1 MLEKRSCA
9 WHTAV
14 PDLFFQG
21 AGHSGADDSE
31 GNPLFIEEFV
41 VDDTA
46 ALNAG
51 LEAFL
56 ATLDLKRSFAWA
68 AGARDLPTGV
78 PSRFLD
84 IYPEGIVD
92 KYDSFGIVYV
102 RLWLVGQNPTRLLM
116 GIFLG
121 AARAE
126 QAEPRRAAT
135 FVRHELEDLLD
146 PLEREHGFQYKT
158 WADADIWWREEGMSV
173 RAVTR
178 QFEQFMTYKAVTPN
192 EGNFDRTEADVGRL
206 IATVDQAMD
215 ELEPIREFGKS
226 ILLLYYGENLPTAPA
241 AGGGGFAADAAGGAA
256 AAAADQVEPEILEPD
271 TEPDWFAN
279 LPDDPDLGDLR
290 GMEDAYQKVVAALA
304 AGKHVLLMGA
314 PGVGKTELAEAVCRL
329 IPQPYDVVTATS
341 DWTSVHTIG
350 GYMPVPM
357 AGSDVEPLDFIP
369 GVFTE
374 AMAANKWLVID
385 EMNRADI
392 DKAFGEMFTLLGG
405 KRKSIMLPYRKRQ
418 DDGSYRRVVL
428 GMANTQEAETHIY
441 GLDPSWRLI
450 GTMNTFDKASL
461 FQMSFAFSRR
471 VAVIEIAIP
480 DEADYRV
487 IIGTAAA
494 VLDDQ
499 ALHDAIVELL
509 VAIFAV
515 EGGAGLGALGLRVG
529 PAIPLDIVRFIDR
542 MRHFEDNPAKLV
554 LTALESYLF
563 PQFEGRHEQTADIA
577 AGLAGALGLQELPA
591 ESMARLRTFT
601 GAME

>member
-1 MLEKRSCA
+1 VKS
-9 WHTAV
+9 
-14 PDLFFQG
+14 
-21 AGHSGADDSE
+21 
-31 GNPLFIEEFV
+31 FIE
-41 VDDTA
+41 DDAA
-46 ALNAG
+46 ALPG
-51 LEAFL
+51 ELQDL
-56 ATLDLKRSFAWA
+56 LRTLGTNHEFSWQS
-68 AGARDLPTGV
+68 GSRDLPTGV

-84 IYPEGIVD
+84 IYPDGIVD

-102 RLWLVGQNPTRLLM
+102 RLWLVGRNPTRLLI

-135 FVRHELEDLLD
+135 FVRHEIEDLLD
-146 PLEREHGFQYKT
+146 PLERERGFQYKT

-192 EGNFDRTEADVGRL
+192 DGNLDSIEADIIRL

-215 ELEPIREFGKS
+215 ELEPIREFGKN
-226 ILLLYYGENLPTAPA
+226 ILLLYYGENLPAAPA
-241 AGGGGFAADAAGGAA
+241 TAADGFAADGIGVAPPNAS
-256 AAAADQVEPEILEPD
+256 DQEEPETPKAP
-271 TEPDWFAN
+271 EPDWFSN
-279 LPDDPDLGDLR
+279 LPDEPDLGDLR
-290 GMEDAYQKVVAALA
+290 GMEDAYEKVVAALA

-314 PGVGKTELAEAVCRL
+314 PGVGKTELAEAVCRS

-357 AGSDVEPLDFIP
+357 AGSDAEPLDFIP

-374 AMAANKWLVID
+374 AMAANKWLIID

-418 DDGSYRRVVL
+418 DNGSYRRVVL
-428 GMANTQEAETHIY
+428 GMANTQQADTHIY
-441 GLDPSWRLI
+441 SLDPSWRLL

-480 DEADYRV
+480 DEEDYR
-487 IIGTAAA
+487 IILEAAAA
-494 VLDDQ
+494 VLEDTSDNTF
-499 ALHDAIVELL
+499 HDAIVELL

-515 EGGAGLGALGLRVG
+515 EGGAGLSALGLRVG
-529 PAIPLDIVRFIDR
+529 PAIPLDIIRFIDR
-542 MRHFEDNPAKLV
+542 MRRFEDDPVELV
-554 LTALESYLF
+554 LMALESYLF
-563 PQFEGRHEQTADIA
+563 PQFEGRHEQTGDIA
-577 AGLAGALGLQELPA
+577 AGLAAALGLLALPD
-591 ESMARLRTFT
+591 ESLARLRTFT

>member
-1 MLEKRSCA
+1 M
-9 WHTAV
+9 
-14 PDLFFQG
+14 
-21 AGHSGADDSE
+21 
-31 GNPLFIEEFV
+31 FIEEFV
-41 VDDTA
+41 VDDPV
-46 ALNAG
+46 ALGRG

-56 ATLDLKRSFAWA
+56 ASLDLKHEFAWSS
-68 AGARDLPTGV
+68 GARELPTGV

-84 IYPEGIVD
+84 IYPDRMVD

-102 RLWLVGQNPTRLLM
+102 RLWLVGQNPTKLLM

-135 FVRHELEDLLD
+135 YVRNELENLLD
-146 PLEREHGFQYKT
+146 PLERERGFQYKT
-158 WADADIWWREEGMSV
+158 WADADIWWREQGMSV

-192 EGNFDRTEADVGRL
+192 EGNHDSIESDIGRL
-206 IATVDQAMD
+206 IVTVDRAMD
-215 ELEPIREFGKS
+215 ELEPIREFGKN
-226 ILLLYYGENLPTAPA
+226 ILLLYYGENLPAAPA
-241 AGGGGFAADAAGGAA
+241 TIGDGFAADAAGSAA
-256 AAAADQVEPEILEPD
+256 TTVADQAQPQTLQADP
-271 TEPDWFAN
+271 EPDWFAN
-279 LPDDPDLGDLR
+279 LPEDPDLGDLR
-290 GMEDAYQKVVAALA
+290 GMEDAYEKVVAALA
-304 AGKHVLLMGA
+304 SGKHVLLMGA
-314 PGVGKTELAEAVCRL
+314 PGVGKTELAEAVCRSV
-329 IPQPYDVVTATS
+329 PQPYDVVTATS

-350 GYMPVPM
+350 GYMPVPI
-357 AGSDVEPLDFIP
+357 AGSNAEPLDFIP

-374 AMAANKWLVID
+374 AMAANKWLIID

-418 DDGSYRRVVL
+418 DDGGYRRVVL
-428 GMANTQEAETHIY
+428 GMANAQQADTHVY

-480 DEADYRV
+480 NEADYRV
-487 IIGTAAA
+487 IIETAVA
-494 VLDDQ
+494 VLDDD
-499 ALHDAIVELL
+499 ALRDAIVQLL

-515 EGGAGLGALGLRVG
+515 EGGTGLGALGLRVG

-542 MRHFEDNPAKLV
+542 MRRYEDDPAKLV
-554 LTALESYLF
+554 LTALESFLF
-563 PQFEGRHEQTADIA
+563 PQFEGLHEQTADIA
-577 AGLAGALGLQELPA
+577 ASIAAGLGMRELPV
-591 ESMARLRTFT
+591 ESIARLRTFT

>member
-1 MLEKRSCA
+1 M
-9 WHTAV
+9 
-14 PDLFFQG
+14 
-21 AGHSGADDSE
+21 
-31 GNPLFIEEFV
+31 FIEEFV
-41 VDDTA
+41 VDDPVA
-46 ALNAG
+46 VNEG

-56 ATLDLKRSFAWA
+56 ATLNLKRDFAWSS
-68 AGARDLPTGV
+68 GARDLPTGV

-126 QAEPRRAAT
+126 QAEPRRAAN
-135 FVRHELEDLLD
+135 FVRHELENLID
-146 PLEREHGFQYKT
+146 PLERERGFQYKT
-158 WADADIWWREEGMSV
+158 WGDADIWWREDGMSV

-192 EGNFDRTEADVGRL
+192 DGNFGSIEADIGRL
-206 IATVDQAMD
+206 IATVDEAMD
-215 ELEPIREFGKS
+215 QLEPLREFGKN
-226 ILLLYYGENLPTAPA
+226 ILLLYYGENLPTVAVA
-241 AGGGGFAADAAGGAA
+241 AGDAFADGVAGGGGAAPAGA
-256 AAAADQVEPEILEPD
+256 EPEVPKPD
-271 TEPDWFAN
+271 PEPDWFST
-279 LPDDPDLGDLR
+279 LPDEPDLGDLR
-290 GMEDAYQKVVAALA
+290 GMREPYEKVVAALA

-314 PGVGKTELAEAVCRL
+314 PGVGKTELAEAVCRT

-350 GYMPVPM
+350 GYMPVPQP
-357 AGSDVEPLDFIP
+357 GSDAEPLDFIP

-374 AMAANKWLVID
+374 AMAANKWLIID

-418 DDGSYRRVVL
+418 DDGSYQRVVL
-428 GMANTQEAETHIY
+428 GMANTQQADTHVY
-441 GLDPSWRLI
+441 ALDPGWRLI

-471 VAVIEIAIP
+471 VAVIDIAIP
-480 DEADYRV
+480 NEANYRA
-487 IIGTAAA
+487 ILETGAA
-494 VLDDQ
+494 VLQDGDDN
-499 ALHDAIVELL
+499 ALHDAVLGQL
-509 VAIFAV
+509 AAIFAV
-515 EGGAGLGALGLRVG
+515 ETGAGLDALGLRVG
-529 PAIPLDIVRFIDR
+529 PAIPLDMIRFIDR
-542 MRHFEDNPAKLV
+542 MRRFEDDPAKLV

-577 AGLAGALGLQELPA
+577 ASLAGTLGLQALPD
-591 ESMARLRTFT
+591 ESLARLRTFT
-601 GAME
+601 GAMD

>member
-1 MLEKRSCA
+1 MFVNSF
-9 WHTAV
+9 V
-14 PDLFFQG
+14 
-21 AGHSGADDSE
+21 E
-31 GNPLFIEEFV
+31 G
-41 VDDTA
+41 DTA
-46 ALNAG
+46 G
-51 LEAFL
+51 LQDGLQEFFAN
-56 ATLDLKRSFAWA
+56 LDTNHKYSWQLGS
-68 AGARDLPTGV
+68 RDLPTGV

-84 IYPEGIVD
+84 IYPSGIVD

-102 RLWLVGQNPTRLLM
+102 RLWLVGQDPTKLLM

-135 FVRHELEDLLD
+135 FVRHQLENLLD
-146 PLEREHGFQYKT
+146 ALERERGFQYKT
-158 WADADIWWREEGMSV
+158 WSDADIWWQKDGMSV

-178 QFEQFMTYKAVTPN
+178 QFEQFMTYKAVTPDV
-192 EGNFDRTEADVGRL
+192 GNFENIEVDVGRL
-206 IATVDQAMD
+206 IATVDQAME
-215 ELEPIREFGKS
+215 ELEPIREFGKN
-226 ILLLYYGENLPTAPA
+226 ILLLYYGENLPAAVAPA
-241 AGGGGFAADAAGGAA
+241 GDVFSVDAAGGVGPAIV
-256 AAAADQVEPEILEPD
+256 DQAEPEILEREP
-271 TEPDWFAN
+271 EPDWFAN
-279 LPDDPDLGDLR
+279 LSDYPDLGDLR
-290 GMEDAYQKVVAALA
+290 GMEVAYKKVVAALA

-314 PGVGKTELAEAVCRL
+314 PGVGKTELAEAVCRS

-357 AGSDVEPLDFIP
+357 PGSDAEPLDFIP

-374 AMAANKWLVID
+374 AMATNKWLVID

-405 KRKSIMLPYRKRQ
+405 KRKSIMLPYLKRQ

-428 GMANTQEAETHIY
+428 GMANTQEANIQVY

-480 DEADYRV
+480 DENDYRV
-487 IIGTAAA
+487 IIETAAA
-494 VLDDQ
+494 VLDDEP
-499 ALHDAIVELL
+499 LYDAVVAML

-542 MRHFEDNPAKLV
+542 MRRFEHDPVSLV

-577 AGLAGALGLQELPA
+577 AGLADALGMHELPA